1 VSRSRRRC
9 SAPLHLN
16 PRSVTAYNG
25 CLQAG
30 NFAKTSSSR
39 PADGRAVASPE
50 DGRVPCSQAGRDNVA
65 PLYNPPRSTGRALGS
80 RANNSYSR
88 HTKDFCAPN
97 PSPPLLP
104 ASLFA
109 LAPNPSPSPAYSA
122 RVGSKRRAARCGGGE
137 KEKTA
142 RCDGGEGAEIYRGCL
157 IAWKRKDVV
166 LPDLLSIT
174 SGERSPAQE
183 SRSQPPLRTTD
194 VCPHAGPRGVVLST
208 TLLHSLLHRAKPLAV
223 RSRG

>member
-1 VSRSRRRC
+1 VQDPTRTAPCLSIITTHYSARFPFHVKSAALLSVNSSTPLGHVQRLSASR
-9 SAPLHLN
+9 
-16 PRSVTAYNG
+16 
-25 CLQAG
+25 LQAG
-30 NFAKTSSSR
+30 NFAKTSSSW

-50 DGRVPCSQAGRDNVA
+50 DGRVPCSEAGRDNVA

-137 KEKTA
+137 E
-142 RCDGGEGAEIYRGCL
+142 GESC
-157 IAWKRKDVV
+157 
-166 LPDLLSIT
+166 
-174 SGERSPAQE
+174 
-183 SRSQPPLRTTD
+183 
-194 VCPHAGPRGVVLST
+194 
-208 TLLHSLLHRAKPLAV
+208 
-223 RSRG
+223 

>member
-1 VSRSRRRC
+1 VVEVR
-9 SAPLHLN
+9 
-16 PRSVTAYNG
+16 
-25 CLQAG
+25 
-30 NFAKTSSSR
+30 
-39 PADGRAVASPE
+39 
-50 DGRVPCSQAGRDNVA
+50 
-65 PLYNPPRSTGRALGS
+65 
-80 RANNSYSR
+80 
-88 HTKDFCAPN
+88 
-97 PSPPLLP
+97 
-104 ASLFA
+104 
-109 LAPNPSPSPAYSA
+109 
-122 RVGSKRRAARCGGGE
+122 
-137 KEKTA
+137 KEKAA

-208 TLLHSLLHRAKPLAV
+208 TLLHSFLHQAKPLAV